1 MKKVNLSRIG
11 LILLVSII
19 SYLILLEL
27 MVHFEKSNPDAS
39 IKSFYDAIW
48 WSAVTLTSVGY
59 GDMYPSTEE
68 GRIIGFFF
76 LFGSLTI
83 FAILIGQIS
92 SIMNNIKENKR
103 LGQYGTNL
111 KHHALIVGWN
121 SFGKTVTDQLT
132 GAGKQVAIVTKTKT
146 DIDFIRENYPS
157 SNVFALYT
165 DYNTIE
171 HLQKANIQDAS
182 IVFVNLE
189 DDTEKLV
196 YILNLKKTF
205 EGLKYIVSLD
215 NADLKQTFVAAGVT
229 YALSKNEIASKLL
242 ASYIFEP
249 DVAIFNEE
257 IIAVAE
263 SDELYDIKQYHVL
276 KSNPYLGMPYEK
288 VFFDLKRACNA
299 VLVGIVKCQEDKRVL
314 LKNPD
319 GGEVIVEVKDYLLLL
334 VNGLGEKK
342 LNKLFHTKEGLV
354 DD

>member
-1 MKKVNLSRIG
+1 MKKVNLSKVG
-11 LILLVSII
+11 LVLLLSLAVYFILLV
-19 SYLILLEL
+19 
-27 MVHFEKSNPDAS
+27 VVVDFEKENPES
-39 IKSFYDAIW
+39 GIKTLYDAVW

-59 GDMYPSTEE
+59 GDLVPTTEG
-68 GRIIGFFF
+68 GRIVGFTF

-83 FAILIGQIS
+83 FAVLIGQIT
-92 SIMNNIKENKR
+92 SIMNNIKESRR
-103 LGQYGTNL
+103 LGQYGTGL
-111 KHHALIVGWN
+111 KHHAIIVGWN

-132 GAGKQVAIVTKTKT
+132 GAGKEVAIVTKTKT
-146 DIDFIRENYPS
+146 DIDFIKENYS
-157 SNVFALYT
+157 SSKVFALYT

-171 HLQKANIQDAS
+171 HLNKANIQDSS

-205 EGLKYIVSLD
+205 ADLKYIVSLD

-263 SDELYDIKQYHVL
+263 TDELYDIKQYQVL
-276 KSNPYLGMPYEK
+276 KSNPYIGMQYEK
-288 VFFDLKRACNA
+288 VFYDIKRACNA
-299 VLVGIVKCQEDKRVL
+299 VLVGMVKCEDNKRLL
-314 LKNPD
+314 LKNPEGD
-319 GGEVIVEVKDYLLLL
+319 ISVEEKDYLLLL
-334 VNGLGEKK
+334 VNGYAEKK
-342 LNKLFHTKEGLV
+342 LTKLFHTKEGLIE
-354 DD
+354 

>member
-1 MKKVNLSRIG
+1 
-11 LILLVSII
+11 LIII
-19 SYLILLEL
+19 
-27 MVHFEKSNPDAS
+27 VQFERENPAS
-39 IKSFYDAIW
+39 GIKTLYDAVW
-48 WSAVTLTSVGY
+48 WSTVTLTSVGY
-59 GDMYPSTEE
+59 GDLVPTTEG
-68 GRIIGFFF
+68 GRIIGFAF
-76 LFGSLTI
+76 LFGSLTL
-83 FAILIGQIS
+83 FAVIIGQIS
-92 SIMNNIKENKR
+92 SIMNNIKEHRR

-146 DIDFIRENYPS
+146 DIDFIKENYPS

-171 HLQKANIQDAS
+171 HLLKANIKESS

-205 EGLKYIVSLD
+205 KDLKYIVSLD

-263 SDELYDIKQYHVL
+263 TDELYDIKQYQVL
-276 KSNPYLGMPYEK
+276 KSNPYISMPYEK
-288 VFFDLKRACNA
+288 VFYDIKRACNA
-299 VLVGIVKCQEDKRVL
+299 VLVGIVKVEKNQRTL
-314 LKNPD
+314 LKNPEGD
-319 GGEVIVEVKDYLLLL
+319 VIVSEHDYLLLL
-334 VNGLGEKK
+334 VNGIAEKK
-342 LNKLFHTKEGLV
+342 LTRLFHTKEGLV
-354 DD
+354 E

>member
-1 MKKVNLSRIG
+1 MKKVNLSKIF
-11 LILLVSII
+11 LVALVSLVFYFILLV
-19 SYLILLEL
+19 ILVE
-27 MVHFEKSNPDAS
+27 FERANPAS
-39 IKSFYDAIW
+39 GIQTIYDAVW
-48 WSAVTLTSVGY
+48 WSTVTLTSVGY
-59 GDMYPSTEE
+59 GDLVPTTEG
-68 GRIIGFFF
+68 GRLIGFAF
-76 LFGSLTI
+76 LFGSLTL
-83 FAILIGQIS
+83 FAVIIGQIS
-92 SIMNNIKENKR
+92 SIMTNIKEHRR

-111 KHHALIVGWN
+111 KHHALIVGWI

-146 DIDFIRENYPS
+146 DIDFIKENYPS

-171 HLQKANIQDAS
+171 HLLKANIKESS

-205 EGLKYIVSLD
+205 KDLKYIVSLD

-263 SDELYDIKQYHVL
+263 TDELYDIKQYQVL
-276 KSNPYLGMPYEK
+276 KSNPYIGMPYEK
-288 VFFDLKRACNA
+288 VFFDIKRACNA
-299 VLVGIVKCQEDKRVL
+299 VLVGIVKVEHDQRTL
-314 LKNPD
+314 LKNPEGD
-319 GGEVIVEVKDYLLLL
+319 VVVSEHDYLLLL
-334 VNGLGEKK
+334 VNGIAEKK
-342 LNKLFHTKEGLV
+342 LTKLFHTKEGLIE
-354 DD
+354 

>member
-11 LILLVSII
+11 IILLVSIV
-19 SYLILLEL
+19 SYLILLEIL
-27 MVHFEKSNPDAS
+27 VHVEKSNPDAS
-39 IKSFYDAIW
+39 IQTFYDAIW
-48 WSAVTLTSVGY
+48 WSMVTLTSVGY

-68 GRIIGFFF
+68 GRIVGFFF

-92 SIMNNIKENKR
+92 SIMNNIKENRR
-103 LGQYGTNL
+103 LGQYGTTL
-111 KHHALIVGWN
+111 KRHALIVGWN
-121 SFGKTVTDQLT
+121 SFGKTVTDQLI
-132 GAGKQVAIVTKTKT
+132 GAGKEVAIVTKTKT
-146 DIDFIRENYPS
+146 DIDFIRENYPTS
-157 SNVFALYT
+157 KVFALYT

-205 EGLKYIVSLD
+205 DGLKYIVSLD

-263 SDELYDIKQYHVL
+263 SDELYDIKQYQVL
-276 KSNPYLGMPYEK
+276 ISNPYVSMPYEK
-288 VFFDLKRACNA
+288 VFFDIKRACNA
-299 VLVGIVKCQEDKRVL
+299 VLVGIVKCQDNNRIL
-314 LKNPD
+314 IKNPEED
-319 GGEVIVEVKDYLLLL
+319 VTVEEKDYLLLL

-342 LNKLFHTKEGLV
+342 LNQLFHTKEGLV
-354 DD
+354 D

>member
-1 MKKVNLSRIG
+1 MKKVNLSRIAIG
-11 LILLVSII
+11 ALISLTVYFTLLILLV
-19 SYLILLEL
+19 E
-27 MVHFEKSNPDAS
+27 VEKSNPDTGINS
-39 IKSFYDAIW
+39 VYDAVW
-48 WSAVTLTSVGY
+48 WSTVTLTSVGY
-59 GDMYPSTEE
+59 GDLVPTTEG
-68 GRIIGFFF
+68 GRMIGFAF
-76 LFGSLTI
+76 LFGSLTLFGVI
-83 FAILIGQIS
+83 IGQIS
-92 SIMNNIKENKR
+92 SIMTNIKESRR
-103 LGQYGTNL
+103 LGQYGTQM

-146 DIDFIRENYPS
+146 DIDFIKENYPK

-171 HLQKANIQDAS
+171 HLVKANIKES
-182 IVFVNLE
+182 TIVFVNLE

-196 YILNLKKTF
+196 YILNLKKNF

-263 SDELYDIKQYHVL
+263 TSEQYDIKQYQVL
-276 KSNPYLGMPYEK
+276 KSNPYVNMPYEK
-288 VFFDLKRACNA
+288 VFYDLKRATNA
-299 VLVGIVKCQEDKRVL
+299 VLVGMVKCENENRVL
-314 LKNPD
+314 LKNPEGD
-319 GGEVIVEVKDYLLLL
+319 VAIEENDYLILL
-334 VNGLGEKK
+334 VNGVSEKK
-342 LNKLFHTKEGLV
+342 ITRLFHTKEGLIE
-354 DD
+354 

>member
-1 MKKVNLSRIG
+1 MKKVNLSRIFI
-11 LILLVSII
+11 ILLVSVVG
-19 SYLILLEL
+19 YLVLLRVL
-27 MVHFEKSNPDAS
+27 VHFEQNNPDAS
-39 IKSFYDAIW
+39 ITSFYDAIW
-48 WSAVTLTSVGY
+48 WSMVTLTSVGY

-146 DIDFIRENYPS
+146 DIDFIRENYSPS
-157 SNVFALYT
+157 KVFSLYT

-171 HLQKANIQDAS
+171 HLQKANIEDSS

-205 EGLKYIVSLD
+205 NDLRYIVSLD

-263 SDELYDIKQYHVL
+263 SDELYDIKQYQVL
-276 KSNPYLGMPYEK
+276 KSNPYVGMPYEK

-299 VLVGIVKCQEDKRVL
+299 VLVGIVKCKENNRTL
-314 LKNPD
+314 IKNPEHD
-319 GGEVIVEVKDYLLLL
+319 VVVEETDYLLLL
-334 VNGLGEKK
+334 VNGLGEKN
-342 LNKLFHTKEGLV
+342 LNQLFHTKEGLV
-354 DD
+354 D

>member
-1 MKKVNLSRIG
+1 MKKVNLSRI
-11 LILLVSII
+11 LIILLVSVVA
-19 SYLILLEL
+19 YLILLRVL
-27 MVHFEKSNPDAS
+27 VHFEQSNPDAS
-39 IKSFYDAIW
+39 ITSFYDAIW
-48 WSAVTLTSVGY
+48 WSMVTLTSVGY

-92 SIMNNIKENKR
+92 SIMNNIKESKR
-103 LGQYGTNL
+103 LGQYGTSL

-157 SNVFALYT
+157 SKVFALYT

-171 HLQKANIQDAS
+171 HLQKANIEDSS

-215 NADLKQTFVAAGVT
+215 NADLKQTFVSAGVT

-263 SDELYDIKQYHVL
+263 TDELYDIKQYQVL
-276 KSNPYLGMPYEK
+276 KSNPYVGMPYEK
-288 VFFDLKRACNA
+288 VFFDIKRACNA
-299 VLVGIVKCQEDKRVL
+299 VLVGIVKCKEDSRTL
-314 LKNPD
+314 LKNPEHD
-319 GGEVIVEVKDYLLLL
+319 VIVEEKDYLLLL
-334 VNGLGEKK
+334 VNGLGEKN

-354 DD
+354 D

>member
-1 MKKVNLSRIG
+1 MKKVNLSKIF
-11 LILLVSII
+11 LVALISIAVYILLLVVIV
-19 SYLILLEL
+19 E
-27 MVHFEKSNPDAS
+27 FERENPES
-39 IKSFYDAIW
+39 GIQTIYDAVW
-48 WSAVTLTSVGY
+48 WSTVTLTSVGY
-59 GDMYPSTEE
+59 GDLVPTTEG
-68 GRIIGFFF
+68 GRIIGFAF
-76 LFGSLTI
+76 LFGSLTL
-83 FAILIGQIS
+83 FAVIIGQIS
-92 SIMNNIKENKR
+92 SIMNNIKEHRR
-103 LGQYGTNL
+103 LGQHGTNL

-146 DIDFIRENYPS
+146 DIDFIKENYPK

-165 DYNTIE
+165 DYNTID
-171 HLQKANIQDAS
+171 HLLKANIEDSS

-205 EGLKYIVSLD
+205 KDLKYIVSLD

-263 SDELYDIKQYHVL
+263 TDELYDIKQYQVL
-276 KSNPYLGMPYEK
+276 KSNPYIGMPYEK
-288 VFFDLKRACNA
+288 VFYDIKRACNA
-299 VLVGIVKCQEDKRVL
+299 VLVGIVKIQGDSRTL
-314 LKNPD
+314 LKNPEGD
-319 GGEVIVEVKDYLLLL
+319 VLVEEHDYLLLL
-334 VNGLGEKK
+334 VNGISEKK
-342 LNKLFHTKEGLV
+342 LTRLFHTKEGLV
-354 DD
+354 E

>member
-1 MKKVNLSRIG
+1 M
-11 LILLVSII
+11 
-19 SYLILLEL
+19 
-27 MVHFEKSNPDAS
+27 
-39 IKSFYDAIW
+39 
-48 WSAVTLTSVGY
+48 VTLTSVGY
-59 GDMYPSTEE
+59 GDYVPVSE
-68 GRIIGFFF
+68 GGRLIGYFF

-83 FAILIGQIS
+83 FAILIRQIT
-92 SIMNNIKENKR
+92 SIMNNLKENRR
-103 LGQYGTNL
+103 LGQYGTSL
-111 KHHALIVGWN
+111 KHHAIIVGWN

-132 GAGKQVAIVTKTKT
+132 GAGKQVAVVTKTKT
-146 DIDFIRENYPS
+146 DIDFIKENYPS

-165 DYNTIE
+165 DYNTID
-171 HLQKANIQDAS
+171 HLHKANIQHSS

-205 EGLKYIVSLD
+205 ANLKYIVSLD

-263 SDELYDIKQYHVL
+263 TDELYDIKQYQVI
-276 KSNPYLGMPYEK
+276 KSNPYIGMKYEK
-288 VFFDLKRACNA
+288 VFYDIKRASNA
-299 VLVGIVKCQEDKRVL
+299 VLVGMVKCSGERKL

-319 GGEVIVEVKDYLLLL
+319 FDVAIEENDYLLLL
-334 VNGLGEKK
+334 VNGVGEKK
-342 LNKLFHTKEGLV
+342 LTKLFHIHEGFNE
-354 DD
+354 

>member
-11 LILLVSII
+11 LIVLISLIGYYILLVII
-19 SYLILLEL
+19 VE
-27 MVHFEKSNPDAS
+27 FERANTDSG
-39 IKSFYDAIW
+39 IKTIYDAVW
-48 WSAVTLTSVGY
+48 WSLVTLTSVGY
-59 GDMYPSTEE
+59 GDLVPTTEG
-68 GRIIGFFF
+68 GRMVGFIF

-83 FAILIGQIS
+83 FAVLIGQIT
-92 SIMNNIKENKR
+92 SIMNNIRDHKR
-103 LGQYGTNL
+103 LGQYGTSL
-111 KHHALIVGWN
+111 KHHAVIVGWN

-146 DIDFIRENYPS
+146 DIDFIKENYPA

-165 DYNTIE
+165 DYHTIE

-263 SDELYDIKQYHVL
+263 TDELYDIKQYQVL
-276 KSNPYLGMPYEK
+276 KSNPYNGMLYEK
-288 VFFDLKRACNA
+288 VFYDIKRDCNG
-299 VLVGIVKCQEDKRVL
+299 VLVGIVKCQNETRVL
-314 LKNPD
+314 HKNPD
-319 GGEVIVEVKDYLLLL
+319 TDIQIEEDDYLLLL
-334 VNGLGEKK
+334 VNGHAEKK
-342 LNKLFHTKEGLV
+342 LTKLFHTKEGIK
-354 DD
+354 D

>member
-1 MKKVNLSRIG
+1 MKKVNLSRVAIG
-11 LILLVSII
+11 TLVSLTIYF
-19 SYLILLEL
+19 SLLFLIVE
-27 MVHFEKSNPDAS
+27 FERDNPNTG
-39 IKSFYDAIW
+39 IKSLYDAIW
-48 WSAVTLTSVGY
+48 WSTVTLTSVGY
-59 GDMYPSTEE
+59 GDLVPTTEG
-68 GRIIGFFF
+68 GRIIGFTF
-76 LFGSLTI
+76 LFGSLTLFGVI
-83 FAILIGQIS
+83 IGQIS
-92 SIMNNIKENKR
+92 SIMTNIKESRR
-103 LGQYGTNL
+103 LGQFGTHL
-111 KHHALIVGWN
+111 RHHALIVGWN

-146 DIDFIRENYPS
+146 DIDFIKENYPR

-171 HLQKANIQDAS
+171 HLLKANIKESS

-205 EGLKYIVSLD
+205 AGLKYIVSLD

-263 SDELYDIKQYHVL
+263 TDNQYDIKQYHVL
-276 KSNPYLGMPYEK
+276 KSNPYVGMPYEK
-288 VFFDLKRACNA
+288 VFFDIKRAANA
-299 VLVGIVKCQEDKRVL
+299 VLVGIVKCNDEERTL
-314 LKNPD
+314 LKNP
-319 GGEVIVEVKDYLLLL
+319 EENVIIEEHDYVILL
-334 VNGLGEKK
+334 VNGVSEKK
-342 LNKLFHTKEGLV
+342 ITRLFHTKEGLIE
-354 DD
+354 

>member
-1 MKKVNLSRIG
+1 MKKVNLSRLALVAFVSIAIYF
-11 LILLVSII
+11 LLLLVIV
-19 SYLILLEL
+19 E
-27 MVHFEKSNPDAS
+27 FETKNPDS
-39 IKSFYDAIW
+39 GIRTLYDAVW
-48 WSAVTLTSVGY
+48 WSIVTLTSVGY
-59 GDMYPSTEE
+59 GDLVPTTEG
-68 GRIIGFFF
+68 GRIIGFLF
-76 LFGSLTI
+76 LFGSLTL
-83 FAILIGQIS
+83 FAVIIGQIS
-92 SIMNNIKENKR
+92 SIMNNIKEHKR
-103 LGQYGTNL
+103 LGQYGTSL

-146 DIDFIRENYPS
+146 DIDFIKENYPK

-165 DYNTIE
+165 DYNTID
-171 HLQKANIQDAS
+171 HLQKANIEDSS

-205 EGLKYIVSLD
+205 SNLKYIVSLD

-263 SDELYDIKQYHVL
+263 TDELYDIKQYQVL
-276 KSNPYLGMPYEK
+276 KSNPYIAMPYEK
-288 VFFDLKRACNA
+288 VFYDIKRACNA
-299 VLVGIVKCQEDKRVL
+299 VLVGMVKCEGDSRVL
-314 LKNPD
+314 LKNPE
-319 GGEVIVEVKDYLLLL
+319 GTVTVEEHDYLLLL
-334 VNGLGEKK
+334 VNGVGEKK
-342 LNKLFHTKEGLV
+342 LTKLFHTKEGLIE
-354 DD
+354 